1 MTALLRTGDIVGLTG
16 KVRHDCRP
24 DEDSGR
30 VFVDVEGHH
39 SALWLKLEYVTLIA
53 PRIDVGERVR
63 WTNGNEGKV
72 LASDVDKLWVKLDD
86 GSYVIWP
93 AKEVTV
99 IPPKVITIEGPVDI
113 ETLQR
118 LRDEGPGVLV
128 PGDTPPAPL
137 DGKVGSEEEA

>member
-1 MTALLRTGDIVGLTG
+1 MTALLREGDIVGLTG
-16 KVRHDCRP
+16 KVKYDFHPEADA
-24 DEDSGR
+24 DLNR
-30 VFVDVEGHH
+30 VFVDVEGYHTTVLVKPEAV
-39 SALWLKLEYVTLIA
+39 SLIA

-99 IPPKVITIEGPVDI
+99 LAQKAADLDPV
-113 ETLQR
+113 E
-118 LRDEGPGVLV
+118 P
-128 PGDTPPAPL
+128 PPAPL
-137 DGKVGSEEEA
+137 DGKVGSEEEV

>member
-16 KVRHDCRP
+16 KVRHNQND
-24 DEDSGR
+24 DDDF
-30 VFVDVEGHH
+30 VFVDVDGHH
-39 SALWLKLEYVTLIA
+39 TALMLKPEKISLIA
-53 PRIDVGERVR
+53 PRIDIGERVR

-93 AKEVTV
+93 AKEVM
-99 IPPKVITIEGPVDI
+99 VITAQAAGPDPV
-113 ETLQR
+113 E
-118 LRDEGPGVLV
+118 P
-128 PGDTPPAPL
+128 PPAPL

>member
-1 MTALLRTGDIVGLTG
+1 MTALLREGDLVGLTG

-24 DEDSGR
+24 DDDSGR
-30 VFVDVEGHH
+30 VFVEVEGHH
-39 SALWLKLEYVTLIA
+39 SALWLKYEHVTLIA

-63 WTNGNEGKV
+63 WTNGSEGKV
-72 LASDVDKLWVKLDD
+72 LARDVDKLWVKLDD

-99 IPPKVITIEGPVDI
+99 IAPQAADPDPV
-113 ETLQR
+113 E
-118 LRDEGPGVLV
+118 P
-128 PGDTPPAPL
+128 PPAPL

>member
-1 MTALLRTGDIVGLTG
+1 MTALLREGDLVGLTG

-39 SALWLKLEYVTLIA
+39 SALWLELKHVTLIA

-63 WTNGNEGKV
+63 WTSGNEGKV

-93 AKEVTV
+93 AKEVS
-99 IPPKVITIEGPVDI
+99 VITAQAADPDPV
-113 ETLQR
+113 E
-118 LRDEGPGVLV
+118 P
-128 PGDTPPAPL
+128 PPAPL